1 VNHTSKKYTEQ
12 IARSHQKNQVDFRL
26 IVITSGKLAGNEL
39 VKQITALSAA
49 GVKAIQLREKNI
61 PAGDLR
67 LIAKSF
73 INKIGKSDTKLIVN
87 ERLDIAILAGANG
100 IHSASNG
107 IENMYI
113 RKFAPGVLSG
123 RSVHS
128 VKEAAIAEKEGYH
141 YLLFGPIY
149 RTPTKVKYG
158 KPQGLKKLGEVCSSV
173 KIPVFAVG
181 GINPHR
187 IKKCLAAGAYGVAA
201 IREFA
206 NTKNIKKAVK
216 DFQIELGS
224 L

>member
-1 VNHTSKKYTEQ
+1 MNHSSKKYTEQ

-128 VKEAAIAEKEGYH
+128 VSEAVKAERDGFDYI
-141 YLLFGPIY
+141 LFGPIF
-149 RTPTKVKYG
+149 RTPAKVKYG
-158 KPQGLKKLGEVCSSV
+158 KPQGLKKLVEVCSSV
-173 KIPVFAVG
+173 KIPIFAVG
-181 GINPHR
+181 GINQRR
-187 IKKCLAAGAYGVAA
+187 IKKCLNAGAYGVAA

-206 NTKNIKKAVK
+206 VTKNINKTAKEFRK
-216 DFQIELGS
+216 ELGS

>member
-1 VNHTSKKYTEQ
+1 M
-12 IARSHQKNQVDFRL
+12 
-26 IVITSGKLAGNEL
+26 VITSGKLAGNEL

-61 PAGDLR
+61 PSDDLL
-67 LIAKSF
+67 LIAKSV
-73 INKIGKSDTKLIVN
+73 INKIGESDTKLIVN

-100 IHSASNG
+100 IHSTSHG
-107 IENMYI
+107 IENKYI
-113 RKFAPGVLSG
+113 RKFAPGLLSG

-128 VKEAAIAEKEGYH
+128 VREAVNAEKDGYD
-141 YLLFGPIY
+141 YILFGPVY
-149 RTPTKVKYG
+149 RTPAKIKYG
-158 KPQGLKKLGEVCSSV
+158 KPQGLKELSEVCSSV

-181 GINPHR
+181 GINPQR
-187 IKKCLAAGAYGVAA
+187 IKKCLAAGSYGVAA

-206 NTKNIKKAVK
+206 NTKNIKKTVK